1 MTQTVRRAD
10 EDLFF
15 VLGAPKSGTTW
26 LQKLLAAHPELSC
39 KGEGKFLFFRN
50 RLIEGMTKYGV
61 FLQNYNDAVFGER
74 LFPVIGEAEFERLF
88 RAFIETRVV
97 TGAPASAR
105 RVGCKDPELGLYM
118 ASTAAMFPKAS
129 FVHLVRDPRDVAVS
143 AWGHT
148 ARTDSRFSERPPDLK
163 ALVTQSTVGWA
174 TYVRS
179 VQSTAAAAGLACH
192 QLRYEDLLAAPAETL
207 AAVLRFL
214 DVSADPEVIERCLDA
229 ASFERATGGRAPGQE
244 DASSFYRKGVVGDW
258 RNHLD
263 EAESRACL
271 DATEGLA
278 AALGYD

>member
-1 MTQTVRRAD
+1 MNQSVKRAD

-97 TGAPASAR
+97 TDTPASAR

-129 FVHLVRDPRDVAVS
+129 YIHLVRDPRDVAVS

-148 ARTDSRFSERPPDLK
+148 ARTDSRFSQTPPEVK
-163 ALVTQSTVGWA
+163 AVVSQSTVGWA
-174 TYVRS
+174 NYVRG
-179 VQSTAAAAGLACH
+179 VQATAATTGIACH

-214 DVSADPEVIERCLDA
+214 DVSAEAGLVARCLDA
-229 ASFERATGGRAPGQE
+229 ASFERATGGRAQGEE
-244 DASSFYRKGVVGDW
+244 DVSSFYRKGVVGDW

-271 DATEGLA
+271 DATQGLA
-278 AALGYD
+278 ASLGYD